1 MCGQR
6 SCLLRAPP
14 RSTQGPFGM
23 GLTCQDPS
31 RLPTEPS
38 PWIWLRSPAFE
49 DIVGWGREG
58 MVACRG
64 EVLGAAQLQEKP
76 KASTQKTVKTPQ
88 IS

>member
-1 MCGQR
+1 MCGQG

-23 GLTCQDPS
+23 GLTCQEPS

-38 PWIWLRSPAFE
+38 PWIWPRSPAFE

-58 MVACRG
+58 MVVCSKG
-64 EVLGAAQLQEKP
+64 GGATGSPAAG
-76 KASTQKTVKTPQ
+76 KAKGFHTKNS
-88 IS
+88 